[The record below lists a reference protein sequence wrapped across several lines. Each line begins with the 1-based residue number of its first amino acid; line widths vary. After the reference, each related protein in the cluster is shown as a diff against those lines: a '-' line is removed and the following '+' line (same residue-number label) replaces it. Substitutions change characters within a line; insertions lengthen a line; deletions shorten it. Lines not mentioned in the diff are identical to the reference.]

1 MNDYNTIRVLVDS
14 YGLGVMILIFA
25 VLIFWALRPG
35 LGRHYDAAARMIFTE
50 DGEGHTTDRDAEH
63 G

>member
-1 MNDYNTIRVLVDS
+1 MNDYNTIRTLVDS
-14 YGLGVMILIFA
+14 YGLGVMVMIFA

-35 LGRHYDAAARMIFTE
+35 LGQHYDEAARMIFAE
-50 DGEGHTTDRDAEH
+50 EGDSDTTDRDANH

>member
-1 MNDYNTIRVLVDS
+1 MNDYNTIRTLVDS
-14 YGLGVMILIFA
+14 YGLGIMVMIFA

-35 LGRHYDAAARMIFTE
+35 LGQHYDEAARMIFAE
-50 DGEGHTTDRDAEH
+50 EGESDKTDRDANH